1 MTFVIVVTS
10 LRIYAAKILS
20 MSTIALSSMQA
31 GVHWHH
37 LPCDQWVH
45 IYTDCLGHL
54 VLQSVKTAFV
64 KRNIPH

>member
-1 MTFVIVVTS
+1 MTFVIMVTS
-10 LRIYAAKILS
+10 LRFYAVKILS
-20 MSTIALSSMQA
+20 VSTITFSSMQA

-37 LPCDQWVH
+37 LPCDQRVH

-64 KRNIPH
+64 KHNIPH

>member
-10 LRIYAAKILS
+10 LRFYAAKILS
-20 MSTIALSSMQA
+20 ITFSSRQA
-31 GVHWHH
+31 RQHWHH

-45 IYTDCLGHL
+45 IHTDCLGHL

-64 KRNIPH
+64 KHNIPH